1 MDRITPAEYDAA
13 MAVDLSRTVRFC
25 LMPDGSLATDAPVSN
40 SFAAW
45 PPMRGLGRYYELTV
59 TCRGVPD
66 ERTGYFMNI
75 KRIDAAARELALPI
89 IADCAGVADRASQLG
104 ELLAAVIVRLNAALD
119 DSVIDVALRLTPTL
133 AIAMEQS
140 DMSQVRIAQQ
150 YDFAAA
156 HRLHVP
162 TMSDADNV
170 ATFGK
175 CNNPAGHGHNYRL
188 EVTVLTPVDADGAAP
203 HVEQL
208 DAIVNA
214 NTIEHLD
221 HKNLD
226 VDVPQFADM
235 NTSVEN
241 IARVIYEMLGPAIA
255 DAGLK
260 LDEIKVWETAKTVCS
275 YRG

>member
-25 LMPDGSLATDAPVSN
+25 LMPDGSLAADAPVSN

-59 TCRGVPD
+59 TCRGEPD

-75 KRIDAAARELALPI
+75 KRIDAAARELALPV
-89 IADCAGVADRASQLG
+89 IADHAGDPNLASQFG
-104 ELLAAVIVRLNAALD
+104 GMLAAVIARLNAALD
-119 DSVIDVALRLTPTL
+119 DSVIDVSLRLTPTL
-133 AIAMEQS
+133 AIALEQTN
-140 DMSQVRIAQQ
+140 MTRVRIAQQ

-162 TMSDADNV
+162 TMSEADNI

-175 CNNPAGHGHNYRL
+175 CNNPAGHGHNYRV
-188 EVTVLTPVDADGAAP
+188 EVTVFAPVDANGGAMPA
-203 HVEQL
+203 EQL

-214 NTIEHLD
+214 NVIEHLD

-226 VDVPQFADM
+226 IDVPQFADM

-241 IARVIYEMLGPAIA
+241 IARVIYEMLGPAVA
-255 DAGLK
+255 SAGLQ
-260 LDEIKVWETAKTVCS
+260 LDEVKVWETAKTVCS

>member
-25 LMPDGSLATDAPVSN
+25 LAPDGSLDADAPVHN

-59 TCRGVPD
+59 TCRGEPD

-89 IADCAGVADRASQLG
+89 VADHAGDPERADRLG
-104 ELLAAVIVRLNAALD
+104 GLLAAIMRSLD
-119 DSVIDVALRLTPTL
+119 GELDRSVIDLTLRLTPTL
-133 AIAMEQS
+133 AVTLEQA
-140 DMSQVRIAQQ
+140 DMNRVRISQQ

-162 TMSDADNV
+162 TMSDAENV

-175 CNNPAGHGHNYRL
+175 CNNAAGHGHNYRL
-188 EVTVLTPVDADGAAP
+188 EISVLAPVDGDGRVAP
-203 HVEQL
+203 AEQL
-208 DAIVNA
+208 DAIVDAAVIN
-214 NTIEHLD
+214 HLD

-226 VDVPQFADM
+226 VDVPQFTDT

-241 IARVIYEMLGPAIA
+241 IARVIYEMLGPAVA
-255 DAGLK
+255 DAGLA
-260 LDEIKVWETAKTVCS
+260 LDEVKVWETAKTVCS